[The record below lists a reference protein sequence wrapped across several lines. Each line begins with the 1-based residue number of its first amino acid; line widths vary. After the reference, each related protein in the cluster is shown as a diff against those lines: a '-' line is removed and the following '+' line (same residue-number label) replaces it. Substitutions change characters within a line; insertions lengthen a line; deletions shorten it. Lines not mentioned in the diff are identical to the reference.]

1 MTLTFNSKTLNSMN
15 LSSNEQLVIEKLR
28 SLGPWGS
35 LIITKQSGEIS
46 MLETCEREK
55 LVKKE

>member
-1 MTLTFNSKTLNSMN
+1 MN